1 MYKFDEWL
9 SDCPVPFTQEK
20 DNGDWIT
27 FNFEVSVLEKEKKRR
42 GKNNELRR
50 NVGSIRTT

>member
-20 DNGDWIT
+20 DNGDRIT
-27 FNFEVSVLEKEKKRR
+27 FNFEVSVLEKEK
-42 GKNNELRR
+42 EE
-50 NVGSIRTT
+50 